1 MLSLSLPRPPFWLVT
16 SQERNYE
23 LNRQLLEVPEC
34 PFHRGANRPGT
45 ARTRVPHLPVY
56 PELVDNPAVPRDRD
70 TDHCRRWVHQLMV
83 V

>member
-45 ARTRVPHLPVY
+45 ARTRVPHLPVCIRFDG
-56 PELVDNPAVPRDRD
+56 LANSRNRDGDRSGGWVPYIK
-70 TDHCRRWVHQLMV
+70 V